1 VTAPIFEEPSPNRS
15 APQWEVTLKF
25 DIFSEQQM
33 AKPWEPSH
41 EQAVFANTI
50 AQAKLADQ
58 CGYGCWWSVE
68 HHGAPEFSY
77 SSAPELT
84 LTAIALNTKQI
95 HVGHSGVLS
104 PVEINHPVRV
114 AERGAVLDILS
125 GGRLEMGLA
134 RSGGTEWETFGVDGE
149 TTNDQLVDL
158 FTFLGAAWTEE
169 SIKWDSRFLTVP
181 ERSVVPKPLQ
191 KPHPRLWQTCSSPDA
206 FFAAGKRGVG
216 VLGTTLLSPLSLL
229 ASCLSRY
236 DEGRKELSPVS
247 RVDNNQKAVFTFLHC
262 AETKEQAIA
271 SRAAECAMWYVNAA
285 PQVFAVPR
293 TIWTSQIRGE
303 APDTRAIGATHNRD
317 EIMVDMD
324 PDDPIPLIRLLN
336 RQALGMEIDPV
347 EAYEVLE
354 DVESVII
361 GDVDLCT
368 KKARAYANIGVERLM
383 SLQQFGFLKH
393 DDVMS
398 SIRLTGEYLIP
409 ALG

>member
-1 VTAPIFEEPSPNRS
+1 M
-15 APQWEVTLKF
+15 KF

-33 AKPWEPSH
+33 AKPWAPNH

-50 AQAKLADQ
+50 EQAKLADRY
-58 CGYGCWWSVE
+58 GYGCWWSVE
-68 HHGAPEFSY
+68 HHSATEFSY

-84 LTAIALNTKQI
+84 LTAIALNTERI

-104 PVEINHPVRV
+104 PVEINHPFRV

-134 RSGGTEWETFGVDGE
+134 RSGGTEWETFGVDGD
-149 TTNDQLVDL
+149 TTNDQLADL
-158 FTFLGAAWTEE
+158 FAFLTAAWTEE
-169 SIKWDSRFLTVP
+169 TIKWDSRFLKLP

-229 ASCLSRY
+229 ALCLQKY
-236 DEGRKELSPVS
+236 DEGRGQLCPVS

-271 SRAAECAMWYVNAA
+271 SRAAEAAMWYVNAA

-293 TIWTSQIRGE
+293 TIWTNQIRGK
-303 APDTRAIGATHNRD
+303 AADTRAIGASHNPD

-361 GDVDLCT
+361 GDIDLCIR
-368 KKARAYANIGVERLM
+368 KARAYADIGVERLM
-383 SLQQFGFLKH
+383 SLQQFGMLKH
-393 DDVMS
+393 DDAMS
-398 SIRLTGEYLIP
+398 SIRLTGEHLIP
-409 ALG
+409 ALA